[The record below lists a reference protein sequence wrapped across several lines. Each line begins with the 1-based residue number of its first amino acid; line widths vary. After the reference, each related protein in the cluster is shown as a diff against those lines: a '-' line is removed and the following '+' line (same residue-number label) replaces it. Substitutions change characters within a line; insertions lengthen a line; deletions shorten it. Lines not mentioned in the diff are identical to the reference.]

1 MWPSVVKSL
10 QNEVVHVPRHARGQ
24 EAPSLT
30 PSSKSSREFKH
41 KPICERI
48 FCSSV
53 THFSLGITS
62 QTSGVPLASKTSIC
76 IH

>member
-1 MWPSVVKSL
+1 MAQLCLTLYFDCWGGVKSIDVYVAVYSEFIAEWGRPCPH
-10 QNEVVHVPRHARGQ
+10 QAKGQ

-48 FCSSV
+48 FYSSV
-53 THFSLGITS
+53 ISL
-62 QTSGVPLASKTSIC
+62 
-76 IH
+76 